1 MGLVIISIVLI
12 FVSPLMTLFPSKLP
26 TKKGERTDADV
37 SNDLRLIV
45 SIRKGIVLRNARH
58 TVFNVFFTIL
68 RRLSENYKMIC
79 TL

>member
-12 FVSPLMTLFPSKLP
+12 IVSPLMLLFPSKLP

-37 SNDLRLIV
+37 SNDLKLIV
-45 SIRKGIVLRNARH
+45 LIRRGDLKKATH
-58 TVFNVFFTIL
+58 TVYNVFFMIL
-68 RRLSENYKMIC
+68 RKLSKNYKKIC